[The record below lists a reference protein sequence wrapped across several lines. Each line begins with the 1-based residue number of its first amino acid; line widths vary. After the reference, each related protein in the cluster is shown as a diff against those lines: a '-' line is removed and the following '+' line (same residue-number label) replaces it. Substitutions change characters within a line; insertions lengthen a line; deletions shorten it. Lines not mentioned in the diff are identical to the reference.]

1 MRDAYRR
8 PAQSA
13 CAIGPRA
20 ERNIAMTTGHKPL
33 VFDRPLRGR
42 IYDSIAETIGNTPLV
57 RIPKI
62 LAEEK
67 ITADVVLKLE
77 FFNPLGSVK
86 DRIGVN
92 LILALEASGT
102 LPPGGTIIEPTS
114 GNTGIGLAFVAAAR
128 GYRLILTMPESV
140 SIERRKMLTYLGA
153 ELELTPREKGM
164 NGAVARAKELL
175 ADHPGSVTA
184 NQFGSPANPEIHART
199 TAEEIWF
206 DTNGEVDAIIS
217 GVGTGGTLTG
227 VAQALK
233 PRRPGLKFFA
243 VEPAASPVLSGGK
256 PGPHPIQ
263 GIGAGFVPEVLNV
276 EAIDEV
282 IQVAN
287 EETLAASRR
296 LALTEGI
303 PGGISSGA
311 ALVAALQVAKRP
323 EFAGKRIVTI
333 IPSFAE
339 RYITTVLFEG
349 L

>member
-1 MRDAYRR
+1 MAT
-8 PAQSA
+8 
-13 CAIGPRA
+13 
-20 ERNIAMTTGHKPL
+20 EHKPL

-62 LAEEK
+62 LAEEG

-77 FFNPLGSVK
+77 FFNPLASVK

-92 LILALEASGT
+92 LILALEASGE

-128 GYRLILTMPESV
+128 GYKLILTMPESV
-140 SIERRKMLTYLGA
+140 SIERRKMLAFLGA
-153 ELELTPREKGM
+153 ELDLTPREKGM

-175 ADHPGSVTA
+175 AATPGAVTA
-184 NQFGSPANPEIHART
+184 NQFGSPANPEIHERT

-227 VAQALK
+227 LAHALK
-233 PRRPGLKFFA
+233 PRRPGLKMIA

-256 PGPHPIQ
+256 PAPHPIQ
-263 GIGAGFVPEVLNV
+263 GIGAGFVPEVLDTG
-276 EAIDEV
+276 EIDEV
-282 IQVAN
+282 VQVTN
-287 EETLAASRR
+287 EETLAMSRR
-296 LALTEGI
+296 LARTEGI

-311 ALVAALQVAKRP
+311 ALAAALKVAKRP
-323 EFAGKRIVTI
+323 EYADKRIVVI

-339 RYITTVLFEG
+339 RYISTVLFEG